1 MPGARI
7 ASGDR
12 VTLRTEETEDVPF
25 LQRARANPELR
36 HPIGNPVT
44 NQEQMGV
51 PAERPSSDHLLVC
64 LDDESAGPG
73 QPAEDETE
81 RIGRVGVVDAHYKRP
96 ELGYFL
102 VPEAQGEG
110 YGREM
115 LELAIDYT
123 FGQYDTPVVSAK
135 AFGFNEAS
143 RGLLESLG
151 FEEEGRLRK
160 YMFVDGAHRDMVFY
174 GLLGETWQSEA

>member
-1 MPGARI
+1 MPGALVAR
-7 ASGDR
+7 GDR
-12 VTLRTEETEDVPF
+12 VTLRTEEREDVPF

-51 PAERPSSDHLLVC
+51 PEERPSSDHLLVC
-64 LDDESAGPG
+64 LDDDAAGPG
-73 QPAEDETE
+73 KPAEGETE
-81 RIGRVGVVDAHYKRP
+81 RIGRVAVADHHYKRP

-102 VPEAQGEG
+102 TPEHQGEG

-123 FGQYDTPVVSAK
+123 FAQYDAPAVGAG
-135 AFGFNEAS
+135 AFDFNDAS
-143 RGLLESLG
+143 RGLLSSLG
-151 FEEEGRLRK
+151 FEEEGRLRRF
-160 YMFVDGAHRDMVFY
+160 MFVDGAHRDMVYY
-174 GLLGETWQSEA
+174 GLLREAWERRG